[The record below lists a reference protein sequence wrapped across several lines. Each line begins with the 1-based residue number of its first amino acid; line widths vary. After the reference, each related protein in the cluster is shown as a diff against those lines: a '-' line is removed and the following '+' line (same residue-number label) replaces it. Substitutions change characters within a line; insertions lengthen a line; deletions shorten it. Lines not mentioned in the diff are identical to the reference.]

1 MTDPLTLF
9 TRAVRMWFEET
20 FGEPTPP
27 QAQGWPPIQ
36 RGEHTLIL
44 APTGSGKTLSAFLW
58 GIDEIYR
65 ELADVGAGSPRPA
78 SPSATPG
85 IRLVYVSPL
94 KALNNDIERNLRAPL
109 AGIRAAAARL
119 EQTLPQLRV
128 AVRTGDTPAAARA
141 AMLKQPPHILI
152 TTPESFYLMLTSP
165 RARELF
171 RTVRTV
177 IVDEIH
183 TLCGDKRGVHLSLS
197 LERLERLAGRPIQR
211 IGLSATVRP
220 LEEAARFLGGQTWQ
234 MADGEWRRG
243 RGAGEQRGRGEWQIT
258 DDAPRTTP
266 GSQIALS
273 PDELVPRPVTI
284 VDAGYHKALEIEVVT
299 PVEDFHNLPG
309 DTIWP
314 TLIPQ
319 VLGDVMRHRST
330 LIFCNNRRLAERT
343 ADRLNAQI
351 AAERAEEI
359 PPGSTE
365 ALAPGGVAL
374 DRGIFAIGA
383 EGPIRAH
390 HGSMAKEARRQMEED
405 LKAGK
410 LPALVGTSSLELGI
424 DIGAVDLVVQVQS
437 PKSVAQGLQ
446 RIGRSGHL
454 VGQTSRGR
462 IYATYREEID
472 EAAAL
477 ARGMLDGDVEPTATP
492 RNPLDVLAQQI
503 VAMVAVETWPVTE
516 LYALVRQA
524 YAYRDLPMEA
534 FTAVLDMLAGKY
546 AGAGGQGRAALR
558 PRLAWDRV
566 NNRLAALPGTR
577 LLALSNAGTIADTG
591 AYDVYLAD
599 GKTKVG
605 QLDEEFVFET
615 RTGDTFLLGSSTWRV
630 LEIADDRILVGE
642 AAGALPRMPFWRGD
656 YPWRPYELG
665 VRIGRLRRELA
676 DRIRAAGSAED
687 QSAQDEILAWLRREY
702 ALDENSARNLID
714 HVSRQLDAVGAIA
727 SDTTVLVES
736 FQDALGESRM
746 VIHSP
751 FGGRVNGAW
760 ALALSS
766 ALRDRVGI
774 EVETQ
779 ANDDGILLRYPVTGR
794 EPPVDIVIEMTAA
807 AARERILAELP
818 NSALFGAHFRMN
830 AGRALLLPKA
840 HGRKRTP
847 FWLQRLRARDLLAT
861 VRQLDDFPVVAET
874 YRDCLRDVLDL
885 PHLEQILDGIASG
898 AIRVIPVESAV
909 PSPVAMGLLYAFI
922 SVYMYE
928 WDAPKAERQ
937 LQSLSMRGGLLDT
950 LWSAD
955 SDATR
960 PALKPEAAAE
970 ITAHAEKTA
979 SDALARSAEELA
991 VYLVDLGDLTGE
1003 EVTARCA
1010 GDAAAWLAELASQGR
1025 VVQVMI
1031 PSTRGG
1037 ELRWAPVELAEEY
1050 GALATPAGT
1059 ATATEATAA
1068 AAEHILRRHLRNSG
1082 PLTQDNILDRY
1093 AFDPGWLA
1101 EALGR
1106 LIAAGDAVQGYFTS
1120 SKEPTDLATD
1130 RQISQSANLPIL
1142 QYCDHHNLE
1151 QIFRRTLTMLRRE
1164 VQPVPL
1170 TAYADFLTRW
1180 QGVRPADRSVGDAGL
1195 RRVMAQLT
1203 GVSLPGLA
1211 WERDVLPA
1219 RLSDTAAGDL
1229 GDLCAGGDLV
1239 WACSGRDPRRG
1250 RVCFFG
1256 RGEGRL
1262 FLDPVAP
1269 DLVAGLSEPAGAVY
1283 GFLKSEGASFLADLQ
1298 AGLGWVEKALQDALA
1313 ELAMTGLVTN
1323 DTLEALNAVLT
1334 HGIGAP
1340 ATAKA
1345 FGSTLED
1352 ELAAL
1357 RGEEPR
1363 RLLPGRVS
1371 RERYQAARRRVGARL
1386 KAELEAPAWPGRW
1399 SFVHRAA
1406 VLGPALDETA
1416 RGERLARIL
1425 LARYGVVQREV
1436 VEREAGAWDW
1446 ALVSLPLQR
1455 MELRGEVRRGYFV
1468 AGLSGIQ
1475 YALPEVV
1482 EALRSAAAN
1491 PDETLIV
1498 LNAVD
1503 PAHPYGGETAAG
1515 EAAPLRPAP
1524 AFARVPST
1532 HIVLWQG
1539 QVALLAE
1546 DNGARLTPGAGCTP
1560 DTIRRAVSAYLAR
1573 PNAPQHLLVKEWGDA
1588 PALGGDAE
1596 AILRPLAFSHAP
1608 NGLEWWMGR

>member
-1 MTDPLTLF
+1 MTDALSLF
-9 TRAVRMWFEET
+9 TRAVRIWFEET

-27 QAQGWPPIQ
+27 QAQGWPAIQ

-44 APTGSGKTLSAFLW
+44 APTGSGKTLTAFLW
-58 GIDEIYR
+58 AIDEIYR
-65 ELADVGAGSPRPA
+65 ETSDVGAGFPRP
-78 SPSATPG
+78 SPPSTTPG
-85 IRLVYVSPL
+85 IRLVYISPL

-109 AGIRAAAARL
+109 AGIRAVAARL
-119 EQTLPQLRV
+119 GQALPPLRRSPIV
-128 AVRTGDTPAAARA
+128 AVRTGDTPASARA

-171 RTVRTV
+171 RPVRTV
-177 IVDEIH
+177 VVDEIH

-197 LERLERLAGRPIQR
+197 LERLERLAGRQVQR
-211 IGLSATVRP
+211 VGLSATVRP
-220 LEEAARFLGGQTWQ
+220 LEEAARFLGGQTGRISES
-234 MADGEWRRG
+234 ANGES
-243 RGAGEQRGRGEWQIT
+243 ANGES
-258 DDAPRTTP
+258 RTTNRAP
-266 GSQIALS
+266 GYTDALI
-273 PDELVPRPVTI
+273 PRPVTI
-284 VDAGYHKALEIEVVT
+284 IDAGYRKPLDIQVVT
-299 PVEDFHNLPG
+299 PVEDFHHLPG

-351 AAERAEEI
+351 AAERSEEV

-477 ARGMLDGDVEPTATP
+477 ARGMLDGDVEPTTTP

-503 VAMVAVETWPVTE
+503 VAMVAVEPWPVME
-516 LYALVRQA
+516 LYGLVRQA
-524 YAYRDLPMEA
+524 YAYRDLPLDA

-577 LLALSNAGTIADTG
+577 LLALSNAGTISDTG

-615 RTGDTFLLGSSTWRV
+615 RAGDTFLLGSNTWRV

-676 DRIRAAGSAED
+676 DRIRAAGSIEG
-687 QSAQDEILAWLRREY
+687 QPEQDNIIAWLRCEY

-714 HVSRQLDAVGAIA
+714 HVSRQLDAVGEIA

-794 EPPVDIVIEMTAA
+794 EPPVDIVAEMTAA
-807 AARERILAELP
+807 AARERILRELP
-818 NSALFGAHFRMN
+818 DSALFGAHFRMN

-840 HGRKRTP
+840 RGRKRTP

-861 VRQLDDFPVVAET
+861 VRQLDDFPIIAET

-885 PHLEQILDGIASG
+885 PHLEQILNGIASG

-937 LQSLSMRGGLLDT
+937 LQSLATRGGLLDT
-950 LWSAD
+950 LWAEGAD
-955 SDATR
+955 SAR

-970 ITAHAEKTA
+970 VTAHAQKTA
-979 SDALARSAEELA
+979 SNALARSTEELA
-991 VYLVDLGDLTGE
+991 VYLAELGDLTGE
-1003 EVTARCA
+1003 EIAARCA
-1010 GDAAAWLAELASQGR
+1010 GDAAAWLAELAGQGR
-1025 VVQVMI
+1025 IVQVLI
-1031 PSTRGG
+1031 PTARGS
-1037 ELRWAPVELAEEY
+1037 EHRWTPVELAAEY
-1050 GALATPAGT
+1050 RSLAALAGS
-1059 ATATEATAA
+1059 TEDAEVTAA
-1068 AAEHILRRHLRNSG
+1068 ATRILRRHLRNSG
-1082 PLTQDNILDRY
+1082 PLTQEAILHRY
-1093 AFDPGWLA
+1093 AFDPAWLA

-1106 LIAAGDAVQGYFTS
+1106 LVAAGDVVQGYFTS
-1120 SKEPTDLATD
+1120 SQETTD
-1130 RQISQSANLPIL
+1130 QSTNLPLL
-1142 QYCDHHNLE
+1142 QYCDRHNLE
-1151 QIFRRTLTMLRRE
+1151 QIFRRTLTLLRRE
-1164 VQPVPL
+1164 VQPVSL
-1170 TAYADFLTRW
+1170 AAYADFLTRW
-1180 QGVRPADRSVGDAGL
+1180 QGIRSTERSAGAGDL
-1195 RRVMAQLT
+1195 RRVMAQLA
-1203 GVSLPGLA
+1203 GIALPGLA

-1219 RLSDTAAGDL
+1219 RLHDDAAGDL

-1239 WACSGRDPRRG
+1239 WAGSGRDPRRG

-1262 FLDPVAP
+1262 FLDPTPP
-1269 DLVAGLSEPAGAVY
+1269 DLVAAGLSEPARAVY
-1283 GFLKSEGASFLADLQ
+1283 GFLKSEGASFLADMQ
-1298 AGLGWVEKALQDALA
+1298 AGLGWTEKALQDALA
-1313 ELAMTGLVTN
+1313 ELTMAGLVTN
-1323 DTLEALNAVLT
+1323 DTLEALNAVMA

-1340 ATAKA
+1340 AAAKA

-1352 ELAAL
+1352 DLAAL

-1363 RLLPGRVS
+1363 RLLPGRIDS
-1371 RERYQAARRRVGARL
+1371 RRLQAAARRVSARL
-1386 KAELEAPAWPGRW
+1386 KTELEAPAWPGRW
-1399 SFVHRAA
+1399 SLLHRAA
-1406 VLGPALDETA
+1406 VLGPGLDEMG

-1425 LARYGVVQREV
+1425 LARYGVVQREA

-1446 ALVSLPLQR
+1446 ALVSPPLQR
-1455 MELRGEVRRGYFV
+1455 MELAGQVRRGYFV

-1482 EALRSAAAN
+1482 DALRAAAAQ
-1491 PDETLIV
+1491 PDETLVV

-1503 PAHPYGGETAAG
+1503 PAHPYGGETGRMG
-1515 EAAPLRPAP
+1515 ETAPM
-1524 AFARVPST
+1524 FARVPST
-1532 HIVLWQG
+1532 HIVLRQG
-1539 QVALLAE
+1539 QVVLLAE
-1546 DNGARLTPGAGCTP
+1546 DNGARLTPGAGCAP
-1560 DTIRRAVSAYLAR
+1560 DVVRRGVSAYLGAYQAR
-1573 PNAPQHLLVKEWGDA
+1573 PNAPQRLLVKEWGDA
-1588 PALGGDAE
+1588 PVLGSEAE
-1596 AILRPLAFSHAP
+1596 PILRALSFSRVP